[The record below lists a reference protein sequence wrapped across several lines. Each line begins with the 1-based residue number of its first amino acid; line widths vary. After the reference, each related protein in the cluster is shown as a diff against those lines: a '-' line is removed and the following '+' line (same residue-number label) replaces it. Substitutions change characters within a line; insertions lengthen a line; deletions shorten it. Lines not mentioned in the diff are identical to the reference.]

1 MRKVDWGNLVRVCID
16 GIASMTCYRLSVV
29 PKIKKQRPKKC
40 CLLFC
45 IIHPEHLATTKPP
58 VDFKRVLDTVVK
70 TFYEVRSGVFNSS
83 WKITLCKN
91 IWSRSLSIS
100 PYGGKMTDKR
110 TSSFVSCWSKVKK
123 RKLLRKRNPPLN
135 EMWISKLAMLRIY
148 IAIWRSLDLYRGIAQ
163 LSLHWETTD
172 VFKQKLA
179 LWDTF
184 AQMRDAEMFP
194 SVNNCWC

>member
-83 WKITLCKN
+83 
-91 IWSRSLSIS
+91 
-100 PYGGKMTDKR
+100 
-110 TSSFVSCWSKVKK
+110 
-123 RKLLRKRNPPLN
+123 
-135 EMWISKLAMLRIY
+135 
-148 IAIWRSLDLYRGIAQ
+148 
-163 LSLHWETTD
+163 
-172 VFKQKLA
+172 
-179 LWDTF
+179 
-184 AQMRDAEMFP
+184 
-194 SVNNCWC
+194 